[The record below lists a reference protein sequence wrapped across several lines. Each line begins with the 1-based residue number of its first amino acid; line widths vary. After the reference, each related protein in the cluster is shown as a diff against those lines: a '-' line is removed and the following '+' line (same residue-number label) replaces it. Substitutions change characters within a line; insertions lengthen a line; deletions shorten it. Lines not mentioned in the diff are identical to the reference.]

1 MFDMGVF
8 TYNIRKKQNV
18 LPPKKMFYF
27 LDFIVFR
34 PSSASAS
41 LSFFRL
47 FWELIFF
54 IHFSAIRLKILKN
67 RKMKLKFCS

>member
-18 LPPKKMFYF
+18 LPPKKRFYF

-34 PSSASAS
+34 PGSASAS

-54 IHFSAIRLKILKN
+54 NSFLSDKTEDIKEQKDET
-67 RKMKLKFCS
+67 